1 MRRFSDAK
9 AALPRKSD
17 GGGAPSLPWE
27 ERARCRADLVRQH
40 LVKKMV
46 GTPRRRGP
54 KSQARE
60 RRFWIQRRRCRKNR
74 TAAARH
80 PYLGERARCRAEE
93 KGRHSESKR
102 EAGADRSGTGFF
114 VSLLKSQAARVA
126 TTGFAVLRRF
136 TKTYPPMPQ
145 RSRSEAAT
153 WPGSGTAADAASP
166 SSFTHGVVA
175 NGPSSLPAQAEYKTR
190 PLYVRPDVPV
200 DRGPDD
206 GSEDPSFVPK
216 PTPFDNF
223 ST

>member
-9 AALPRKSD
+9 AALPQKSD
-17 GGGAPSLPWE
+17 CGGAPSLPW
-27 ERARCRADLVRQH
+27 RTSAL
-40 LVKKMV
+40 
-46 GTPRRRGP
+46 PRGSAEKRLCPFSLIAPCLLFPTAP
-54 KSQARE
+54 K
-60 RRFWIQRRRCRKNR
+60 
-74 TAAARH
+74 
-80 PYLGERARCRAEE
+80 
-93 KGRHSESKR
+93 RHSESKR

-175 NGPSSLPAQAEYKTR
+175 NGPSSLPAQAE
-190 PLYVRPDVPV
+190 
-200 DRGPDD
+200 
-206 GSEDPSFVPK
+206 
-216 PTPFDNF
+216 
-223 ST
+223 